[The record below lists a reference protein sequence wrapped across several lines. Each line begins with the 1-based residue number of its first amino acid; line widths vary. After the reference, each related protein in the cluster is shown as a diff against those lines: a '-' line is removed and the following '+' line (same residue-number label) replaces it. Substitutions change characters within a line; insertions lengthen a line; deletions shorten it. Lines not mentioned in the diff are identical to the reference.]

1 VESVH
6 PICQRI
12 LTMRIPELFTNLTIR
27 TRLAGGFTILLSLTI
42 LVGVVGDQA
51 LDSFSQRSNI
61 VAMLG
66 QVNTGLTE
74 ARVEEKNFLLTGDVD
89 AVTKTQAQ
97 GDRVLELTND
107 IKPLLAITEDIDI
120 LGRIQ
125 SDVKQYQ
132 RLMGEVEENIS
143 EREEALEHLE
153 TAARILGSSL
163 KAHSSLFFAS
173 AMFEDMRRSE
183 RKFLIESDETS
194 VKTYFDDAKRIQ
206 APLKSA
212 SISDEDK
219 AGINQALTNYVN
231 GFQTVVTL
239 TESGN
244 RLSDEMV
251 STARNAIASA
261 DRLRTRQSEKMGSER
276 QRASGLI
283 TGATGIALAL
293 GILMAY
299 LITRAIVAPINQ
311 AVAAASE
318 VASGNLTV
326 DIRATGTNEIGRLM
340 AALATMVTSLRE
352 LVRSIKSGSS
362 DIATSA
368 EELSTVTS
376 QSSDGINRQKQETD
390 QVATA
395 MNEMTATV
403 TEIAKS
409 AEQALGVATDAAS
422 QATDGE
428 REVRETV
435 DQVNSLARE
444 VSQSLE
450 KIEGLQKETANI
462 GTVLDVIKSVAEQTN
477 LLALNAAIE
486 AARAG
491 EQGRGFAVVADEVR
505 SLAQRTQASAQEIE
519 TLVTAL
525 QNSAGN
531 SVSAMKSSTTMA
543 SNTLERAA
551 ATGQTIERI
560 ALAVE
565 DSKQYNNQIATAAEQ
580 QTSVA
585 EEISQN
591 ITRIRDVTDQS
602 ATSSRQTASSS
613 NELAR
618 LGSELQSL
626 VSRFRL

>member
-1 VESVH
+1 
-6 PICQRI
+6 
-12 LTMRIPELFTNLTIR
+12 MRAPELFTNMTIR
-27 TRLAGGFTILLSLTI
+27 TRLAGGFSILLLLTI
-42 LVGVVGDQA
+42 IVGVVGDRA
-51 LDSFSQRSNI
+51 LDRYSQRSNI

-74 ARVEEKNFLLTGDVD
+74 ARVEEKNFLLTGEAD
-89 AVTKTQAQ
+89 AVTRTRAQ
-97 GDRVLELTND
+97 GDRVIELTND
-107 IKPLLAITEDIDI
+107 IRPLLTDNEDIGT
-120 LGRIQ
+120 LNSIQ
-125 SDVKQYQ
+125 ADVKNYQ
-132 RLMGEVEENIS
+132 QLMGKVEDNIS
-143 EREEALEHLE
+143 EREEALNRLE
-153 TAARILGSSL
+153 TSARIFGSSL

-183 RKFLIESDETS
+183 RKFLIENDEAS
-194 VKTYFDDAKRIQ
+194 VKAYLDDAKRIQ

-212 SISDEDK
+212 SITDEEK
-219 AGINQALTNYVN
+219 AQINAALDTYVE

-239 TESGN
+239 TGSER

-251 STARNAIASA
+251 STARGAIKSA
-261 DRLRTRQSEKMGSER
+261 DRLRTHQSDQMESDRQ
-276 QRASGLI
+276 QASGLI
-283 TGATGIALAL
+283 FGATGIALVL

-299 LITRAIVAPINQ
+299 LITRAIVSPIKQ

-318 VASGNLTV
+318 VASGNLAV
-326 DIRATGTNEIGRLM
+326 NIDATGTNEIGRLM
-340 AALATMVTSLRE
+340 AALATMVTNLRE
-352 LVRSIKSGSS
+352 LVRSIESGASS
-362 DIATSA
+362 IAASA

-376 QSSDGINRQKQETD
+376 QTSDGINRQKQETD

-403 TEIAKS
+403 AEIAKS
-409 AEQALGVATDAAS
+409 AEQALEVATDAAN

-435 DQVNSLARE
+435 DQVNNLARE
-444 VSQSLE
+444 VSQSMAT
-450 KIEGLQKETANI
+450 IEGLQKETANI

-505 SLAQRTQASAQEIE
+505 SLAQRTQTSAQEIE

-531 SVSAMKSSTTMA
+531 SVSAMGSSTTMA
-543 SNTLERAA
+543 ANTLERATA
-551 ATGQTIERI
+551 SGKTIERI
-560 ALAVE
+560 ARAVE

-602 ATSSRQTASSS
+602 ATSSNQTASSS

-618 LGSELQSL
+618 LSSELQSL

>member
-1 VESVH
+1 
-6 PICQRI
+6 
-12 LTMRIPELFTNLTIR
+12 MRFPEHFTNMTIR
-27 TRLAGGFTILLSLTI
+27 TRLAGGFTILLLLTI
-42 LVGVVGDQA
+42 LVGVVGDRA

-74 ARVEEKNFLLTGDVD
+74 ARVEEKNFLLTGETG

-97 GDRVLELTND
+97 GDRVLELTNN
-107 IKPLLAITEDIDI
+107 IKPLLVINEDLDT
-120 LGRIQ
+120 LDRIQ
-125 SDVKQYQ
+125 SDVTQYQ
-132 RLMGEVEENIS
+132 RLMGDVEANIS
-143 EREEALEHLE
+143 EREEALKRLE
-153 TAARILGSSL
+153 TAARIYGSSL

-183 RKFLIESDETS
+183 RKFLIESDEAS
-194 VKTYFDDAKRIQ
+194 VKAYLDDAKRIQ

-212 SISDEDK
+212 GISDDEK
-219 AGINQALTNYVN
+219 AGINEALATYVSS
-231 GFQTVVTL
+231 FKSVVAL
-239 TESGN
+239 TESGH

-251 STARNAIASA
+251 STARNAIALA
-261 DRLRTRQSEKMGSER
+261 DQLRTRQSEKMESEH
-276 QRASGLI
+276 QQASGLI
-283 TGATGIALAL
+283 IGATGIALGL

-299 LITRAIVAPINQ
+299 MIIRAIVTPINQ
-311 AVAAASE
+311 AVSAASE

-326 DIRATGTNEIGRLM
+326 DIQATGTNEIGRLM
-340 AALATMVTSLRE
+340 AALATMVTGLRE
-352 LVRSIKSGSS
+352 LVRSIEAGASN
-362 DIATSA
+362 IAASA
-368 EELSTVTS
+368 EELSTVTG

-403 TEIAKS
+403 AEIAKS
-409 AEQALGVATDAAS
+409 AEQALGVATDAAN

-428 REVRETV
+428 REVKETV

-444 VSQSLE
+444 VSQSMDT
-450 KIEGLQKETANI
+450 IEGLQKETANI

-505 SLAQRTQASAQEIE
+505 SLAQRTQTSAQEIE
-519 TLVTAL
+519 TLVSAL

-543 SNTLERAA
+543 SNTLERAT
-551 ATGQTIERI
+551 ATGQTIGRI
-560 ALAVE
+560 ARAVE

-602 ATSSRQTASSS
+602 AASANQTASSS

>member
-1 VESVH
+1 
-6 PICQRI
+6 
-12 LTMRIPELFTNLTIR
+12 MRIPELFTNLTIR

-311 AVAAASE
+311 AVTAASE

>member
-1 VESVH
+1 
-6 PICQRI
+6 
-12 LTMRIPELFTNLTIR
+12 
-27 TRLAGGFTILLSLTI
+27 
-42 LVGVVGDQA
+42 
-51 LDSFSQRSNI
+51 
-61 VAMLG
+61 
-66 QVNTGLTE
+66 
-74 ARVEEKNFLLTGDVD
+74 
-89 AVTKTQAQ
+89 
-97 GDRVLELTND
+97 
-107 IKPLLAITEDIDI
+107 
-120 LGRIQ
+120 
-125 SDVKQYQ
+125 
-132 RLMGEVEENIS
+132 
-143 EREEALEHLE
+143 
-153 TAARILGSSL
+153 
-163 KAHSSLFFAS
+163 
-173 AMFEDMRRSE
+173 
-183 RKFLIESDETS
+183 
-194 VKTYFDDAKRIQ
+194 
-206 APLKSA
+206 
-212 SISDEDK
+212 
-219 AGINQALTNYVN
+219 
-231 GFQTVVTL
+231 VVTL

>member
-1 VESVH
+1 
-6 PICQRI
+6 
-12 LTMRIPELFTNLTIR
+12 MRIPELFTNMTIR
-27 TRLAGGFTILLSLTI
+27 TRLAGGFTILLLLTI

-51 LDSFSQRSNI
+51 LDSFSQRSSI

-66 QVNTGLTE
+66 QVNTSLTE
-74 ARVEEKNFLLTGDVD
+74 ARVEEKNFLLTGEAD
-89 AVTKTQAQ
+89 AVTQTRAQ

-107 IKPLLAITEDIDI
+107 IKPLVAHTEDLDS

-132 RLMGEVEENIS
+132 RLMGEVEKNIS
-143 EREEALEHLE
+143 ERDEALERLE
-153 TAARILGSSL
+153 TAARIFGSSL

-183 RKFLIESDETS
+183 RKFLIESDEAS
-194 VKTYFDDAKRIQ
+194 VKAYLDDAKRIQ

-212 SISDEDK
+212 GLSDEEK
-219 AGINQALTNYVN
+219 AGINQALTTYVN
-231 GFQTVVTL
+231 NFQTVVTL
-239 TESGN
+239 TDSGN

-251 STARNAIASA
+251 STARDAIAAA
-261 DRLRTRQSEKMGSER
+261 DRLRIRQAEKMESER
-276 QRASGLI
+276 QQASGLI
-283 TGATGIALAL
+283 IGATGIALAL

-299 LITRAIVAPINQ
+299 MITRAIVAPINQ

-326 DIRATGTNEIGRLM
+326 DIHATGTNEIGRLM

-352 LVRSIKSGSS
+352 LVRSIESGASN
-362 DIATSA
+362 IAASA
-368 EELSTVTS
+368 EELSTVTN
-376 QSSDGINRQKQETD
+376 QASDGINRQKQETD

-403 TEIAKS
+403 AEIAKS
-409 AEQALGVATDAAS
+409 AEQALEVATDAAS

-435 DQVNSLARE
+435 DQVTSLARE
-444 VSQSLE
+444 VSQSME
-450 KIEGLQKETANI
+450 TIEGLQKETASI

-505 SLAQRTQASAQEIE
+505 SLAQRTQTSAQEIE

-525 QNSAGN
+525 QTSAGN

-543 SNTLERAA
+543 SNTLERAT
-551 ATGQTIERI
+551 ATGKTIERI
-560 ALAVE
+560 ARAVE

-602 ATSSRQTASSS
+602 AASANQTASSS

>member
-1 VESVH
+1 
-6 PICQRI
+6 
-12 LTMRIPELFTNLTIR
+12 MRFPELFTNMTIR
-27 TRLAGGFTILLSLTI
+27 TRLAGGFSILLLLTI
-42 LVGVVGDQA
+42 VVGVVGDRA
-51 LDSFSQRSNI
+51 LDRYSQRSNI

-74 ARVEEKNFLLTGDVD
+74 ARVEEKNFLLTGEAD
-89 AVTKTQAQ
+89 AVTRTRAQ
-97 GDRVLELTND
+97 GDRVLELTNK
-107 IKPLLAITEDIDI
+107 IKPLLANTEDKDI
-120 LGRIQ
+120 LGSIQ
-125 SDVKQYQ
+125 AEVKQYQ
-132 RLMGEVEENIS
+132 RLMRDVEENINV
-143 EREEALEHLE
+143 REEALTRLE
-153 TAARILGSSL
+153 TSARIFGSSL

-183 RKFLIESDETS
+183 RKFLIENDEAS
-194 VKTYFDDAKRIQ
+194 VKAYLDDAKRIQ

-212 SISDEDK
+212 SITDEEK
-219 AGINQALTNYVN
+219 AQINEALDTYVSN
-231 GFQTVVTL
+231 FQTVVTL
-239 TESGN
+239 TESES

-251 STARNAIASA
+251 STARSAIKSA
-261 DRLRTRQSEKMGSER
+261 DHLRTRQSEKMESDR
-276 QRASGLI
+276 QQASGLI
-283 TGATGIALAL
+283 FGATGIAVVL

-299 LITRAIVAPINQ
+299 LITRAIVSPIKE

-326 DIRATGTNEIGRLM
+326 DINATGTNEIGRLM
-340 AALATMVTSLRE
+340 AALATMVTNLRE
-352 LVRSIKSGSS
+352 LVRSIESGATN
-362 DIATSA
+362 IAASA

-376 QSSDGINRQKQETD
+376 QTSDGINRQKQETD

-403 TEIAKS
+403 AEIAKS
-409 AEQALGVATDAAS
+409 AEQALEVATDAAS

-435 DQVNSLARE
+435 DQVNNLARE
-444 VSQSLE
+444 VSQSRE
-450 KIEGLQKETANI
+450 TIEGLQKETANI

-505 SLAQRTQASAQEIE
+505 SLAQRTQTSAQEIE

-525 QNSAGN
+525 QNSAGH
-531 SVSAMKSSTTMA
+531 SVAAMGSSTAMA
-543 SNTLERAA
+543 SNTLERAT
-551 ATGQTIERI
+551 ATGKTIERI
-560 ALAVE
+560 ARAVE

-602 ATSSRQTASSS
+602 AASSNQTASSS

-618 LGSELQSL
+618 LGSELQNL

>member
-1 VESVH
+1 
-6 PICQRI
+6 
-12 LTMRIPELFTNLTIR
+12 MRIPELFTNLSIR

-61 VAMLG
+61 VAILG

-74 ARVEEKNFLLTGDVD
+74 ARVEEKNFLLTGEAD
-89 AVTKTQAQ
+89 AVAKTQAH

-107 IKPLLAITEDIDI
+107 IKPLLVITEDIDI

-183 RKFLIESDETS
+183 RKFLIENDETS
-194 VKTYFDDAKRIQ
+194 VKAYFDDAKRIQ

-212 SISDEDK
+212 SISDDDK

-239 TESGN
+239 TESESQ
-244 RLSDEMV
+244 LSDEMV

-261 DRLRTRQSEKMGSER
+261 DRLRTRQSDKMGSER

-352 LVRSIKSGSS
+352 LVSSIKSGSS

-368 EELSTVTS
+368 EELSTVTG

-450 KIEGLQKETANI
+450 TIEGLQKDAANI

-505 SLAQRTQASAQEIE
+505 SLAQRTQTSAQEIE

-531 SVSAMKSSTTMA
+531 SVSAMTSSTTMA
-543 SNTLERAA
+543 SKTLERAA

-602 ATSSRQTASSS
+602 AASSRQTASSS

-618 LGSELQSL
+618 LGSELQNL

>member
-1 VESVH
+1 
-6 PICQRI
+6 
-12 LTMRIPELFTNLTIR
+12 MRIPELFTNLSIL

-61 VAMLG
+61 VAILG

-74 ARVEEKNFLLTGDVD
+74 ARVEEKNFLLTGEAD
-89 AVTKTQAQ
+89 AVAKTQAH

-107 IKPLLAITEDIDI
+107 IKPLLVITEDIDI

-183 RKFLIESDETS
+183 RKFLIENDETS
-194 VKTYFDDAKRIQ
+194 VKAYFDDAKRIK

-231 GFQTVVTL
+231 GFRTVVTL
-239 TESGN
+239 TESESQ
-244 RLSDEMV
+244 LSDEMV

-261 DRLRTRQSEKMGSER
+261 DRLRTRQSDKMGSER

-352 LVRSIKSGSS
+352 LVSSIKSGSS

-368 EELSTVTS
+368 EELSTVTG

-450 KIEGLQKETANI
+450 TIEGLQKDAANI

-505 SLAQRTQASAQEIE
+505 SLAQRTQTSAQEIE

-531 SVSAMKSSTTMA
+531 SVSAMTSSTTMA
-543 SNTLERAA
+543 SKTLERAA

-602 ATSSRQTASSS
+602 AASSRQTASSS

-618 LGSELQSL
+618 LGSELQNL

>member
-1 VESVH
+1 MH
-6 PICQRI
+6 F
-12 LTMRIPELFTNLTIR
+12 PELFTNMTIR
-27 TRLAGGFTILLSLTI
+27 ARLAGGFTILLLLTI

-74 ARVEEKNFLLTGDVD
+74 ARVEEKNFLLTGETE

-107 IKPLLAITEDIDI
+107 IKPLLGMTEDLDI
-120 LGRIQ
+120 LERIQ

-132 RLMGEVEENIS
+132 RLMGDVEANIS
-143 EREEALEHLE
+143 EREEALGRLE
-153 TAARILGSSL
+153 TAARIFGSSL

-183 RKFLIESDETS
+183 RKFLIESDEAS
-194 VKTYFDDAKRIQ
+194 VKAYLDDAKRIQ

-212 SISDEDK
+212 SISDEEK
-219 AGINQALTNYVN
+219 AGINQARTTYVN
-231 GFQTVVTL
+231 SFQTVVTL

-244 RLSDEMV
+244 RLSEEMV
-251 STARNAIASA
+251 STARSAIASA
-261 DRLRTRQSEKMGSER
+261 DRLRTRQSEKMEAER
-276 QRASGLI
+276 QQASGLI
-283 TGATGIALAL
+283 IGATGIALAL

-299 LITRAIVAPINQ
+299 MITRAIVAPINQ

-326 DIRATGTNEIGRLM
+326 DIKATGTNEIGRLM

-352 LVRSIKSGSS
+352 LVRSIEAGASN
-362 DIATSA
+362 IAASA

-403 TEIAKS
+403 AEIAKS

-435 DQVNSLARE
+435 DQVNTLAKE
-444 VSQSLE
+444 VSQSME
-450 KIEGLQKETANI
+450 TIEGLQKETANI

-505 SLAQRTQASAQEIE
+505 SLAQRTQTSAQEIE
-519 TLVTAL
+519 ALVTTL

-543 SNTLERAA
+543 SNTLERAT

-560 ALAVE
+560 ARAVE

-602 ATSSRQTASSS
+602 AASSNQTASSS

>member
-1 VESVH
+1 
-6 PICQRI
+6 
-12 LTMRIPELFTNLTIR
+12 MRIPELFTNLTIR

-239 TESGN
+239 TESGS

>member
-1 VESVH
+1 
-6 PICQRI
+6 
-12 LTMRIPELFTNLTIR
+12 MRIPELFTNLTIR

-626 VSRFRL
+626 RGTRALGRVTPENRCTGLG

>member
-1 VESVH
+1 
-6 PICQRI
+6 
-12 LTMRIPELFTNLTIR
+12 MRIPELFTNLTIR

-194 VKTYFDDAKRIQ
+194 VKTYVDDAKRIQ

-444 VSQSLE
+444 VRQSLE
-450 KIEGLQKETANI
+450 TIEGLQKETANI

>member
-1 VESVH
+1 
-6 PICQRI
+6 
-12 LTMRIPELFTNLTIR
+12 MRIPELFTNLTIR

-422 QATDGE
+422 QTTDGE